1 MARTNNVIDSYES
14 GSAKDRAELIY
25 THYCSFEAILSDI
38 KARLIYE
45 IQCEEQFIR
54 SQHKDELGVRIQKF
68 GQHADPTAN
77 QAVNNVMLEESIDG
91 DGGLYMSAML
101 PKETQERLQNKH
113 RVLVV
118 MREEYSA
125 FDKHL
130 KTLIPEEQ
138 QIIIPLL
145 KHTKDY
151 TQLSEETGIAIE
163 TIRKRVSRIRKEF
176 IEDMTEYFVESI
188 KGGNCNG

>member
-1 MARTNNVIDSYES
+1 
-14 GSAKDRAELIY
+14 
-25 THYCSFEAILSDI
+25 
-38 KARLIYE
+38 
-45 IQCEEQFIR
+45 
-54 SQHKDELGVRIQKF
+54 
-68 GQHADPTAN
+68 
-77 QAVNNVMLEESIDG
+77 
-91 DGGLYMSAML
+91 MSAMI

>member
-25 THYCSFEAILSDI
+25 SHYCSFEAILNDI
-38 KARLIYE
+38 KARLIYD

-54 SQHKDELGVRIQKF
+54 GQHKDELGVRIQKL
-68 GQHADPTAN
+68 GHYSNPTCDEAC
-77 QAVNNVMLEESIDG
+77 NNIMLEESIDG
-91 DGGLYMSAML
+91 SDGIYMSVKL
-101 PKETQERLQNKH
+101 PKATQERFQRKH
-113 RVLVV
+113 HVLVV
-118 MREEYSA
+118 MREEYAA
-125 FDKHL
+125 FDRHL
-130 KTLIPEEQ
+130 YTLMPEEQ

-163 TIRKRVSRIRKEF
+163 TIRKRVSRIHKEF

-188 KGGNCNG
+188 KGGNQNG

>member
-25 THYCSFEAILSDI
+25 SHYCRFEAILNDI
-38 KARLIYE
+38 KARLIYD

-54 SQHKDELGVRIQKF
+54 GQHKDELGVRIQKL
-68 GQHADPTAN
+68 GHYSNPTCD
-77 QAVNNVMLEESIDG
+77 QAVNNVMLEEGIDG
-91 DGGLYMSAML
+91 NGGIYMSAKL
-101 PKETQERLQNKH
+101 PKETQERFQRKH
-113 RVLVV
+113 HILVV
-118 MREEYSA
+118 MREEYAA
-125 FDKHL
+125 FDQHL
-130 KTLIPEEQ
+130 YTLEPEEQ

-163 TIRKRVSRIRKEF
+163 TIRKRVSRIHKEF